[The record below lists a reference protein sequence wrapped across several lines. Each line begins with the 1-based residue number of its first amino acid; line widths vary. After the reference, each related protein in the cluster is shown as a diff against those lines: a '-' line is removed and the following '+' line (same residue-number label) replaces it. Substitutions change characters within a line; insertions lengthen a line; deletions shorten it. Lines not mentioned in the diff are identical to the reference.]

1 MNAKEKQ
8 TMLDSNVPRITGL
21 LVIEV
26 RDSNPN
32 GDPDNAGFPRQ
43 RPDDRGEISPVSV
56 KRKLRELVSDKEG
69 LIWQEMKQRLSLGD
83 DARFDILEK
92 RDRDREDI
100 FKKLADGRFQQDYWD
115 ARLFGSTFLEGKDAV
130 DAGVK
135 KLEKESGKEL
145 TVEDRRKILDRAIRA
160 GAAHFGVGVSV
171 APVRVRF
178 ETWTNKPGV
187 EGNKDRG
194 FAPQALKFV
203 EHGIYTVPF
212 FVNPTQARKTGCTGD
227 DVRLMLHLLKHAY
240 RDNPSTVRTQVELI
254 HAHAVEHKDVLG
266 SFSDFA
272 LLDALKPIRLSK
284 DDAEKPPS
292 TSRADYQI
300 PTWEEIEGNVVR
312 KHGGKPLTWNDVG
325 TYTDYAVL

>member
-69 LIWQEMKQRLSLGD
+69 LIWQEMKRRLSLGD
-83 DARFDILEK
+83 NERFDILET
-92 RDRDREDI
+92 RGRVRSEI

-115 ARLFGSTFLEGKDAV
+115 ARLFGCTFLESKEAV
-130 DAGVK
+130 DEEIK
-135 KLEKESGKEL
+135 KLEKESKTTLTDKQRKE
-145 TVEDRRKILDRAIRA
+145 ILDKSIRA
-160 GAAHFGVGVSV
+160 GTAHFGVGVSV

-187 EGNKDRG
+187 QEGKDRG
-194 FAPQALKFV
+194 FAPQALKYV

-284 DDAEKPPS
+284 DDAEKQPS

-300 PTWEEIEGNVVR
+300 PTWDEIKGNAVR
-312 KHGGKPLTWNDVG
+312 KQGEKSLTWDDVG
-325 TYTDYAVL
+325 IHTDYALL

>member
-1 MNAKEKQ
+1 MNPKEHQ
-8 TMLDSNVPRITGL
+8 AMLNTKVPRITGL

-83 DARFDILEK
+83 DARFDILET
-92 RDRDREDI
+92 RGRVRGDI
-100 FKKLADGRFQQDYWD
+100 FKKLVDGRFQQDYWD
-115 ARLFGSTFLEGKDAV
+115 ARLFGCTFLESKEAV
-130 DAGVK
+130 DEEIK
-135 KLEKESGKEL
+135 KLETESKTTL
-145 TVEDRRKILDRAIRA
+145 TEKQRREMLDKAIRA

-171 APVRVRF
+171 APVRTRF

-187 EGNKDRG
+187 QEGKDRG
-194 FAPQALKFV
+194 LAPQALKFV

-212 FVNPTQARKTGCTGD
+212 FVNPTQARKTGCSGD

-240 RDNPSTVRTQVELI
+240 RDNPATPRTGVEI
-254 HAHAVEHKDVLG
+254 RYAHAVEHRDVLG
-266 SFSDFA
+266 SFSDFD
-272 LLDALKPIRLSK
+272 LLDALKPIRLPK
-284 DDAEKPPS
+284 EDAEKKPS
-292 TSRADYQI
+292 TSREDYKI
-300 PTWEEIEGNVVR
+300 PTWDEIKGNAVR
-312 KHGGKPLTWNDVG
+312 KQGDKTLTWADVG
-325 TYTDYAVL
+325 IYTDYAL